1 MKAATEKGQNEAL
14 QDELVRARR
23 LIKSHQSKLQ
33 ESEATLVLL
42 QQMKRVSEFEM
53 EKLESGG
60 TVRVIMQKEPSTVDE
75 ARTRTACQRLG
86 CCHIELLY
94 DSCGGY
100 EEYQLECRFSVRYL
114 RNVVLEKTSRALS
127 MYSVHLSK
135 CDPCPS
141 PLRSQNTG
149 LQLVSDPAQTMCA
162 M

>member
-1 MKAATEKGQNEAL
+1 
-14 QDELVRARR
+14 
-23 LIKSHQSKLQ
+23 
-33 ESEATLVLL
+33 
-42 QQMKRVSEFEM
+42 M

-60 TVRVIMQKEPSTVDE
+60 TVTVRVIMQKEPSTVDE

-94 DSCGGY
+94 DSCEGY
-100 EEYQLECRFSVRYL
+100 EEYQLECRSVRYL

-162 M
+162 MWNRWTDQHEIYKRRERRTAKKSRTRVKNAVREAFGTYLIPEDSTLF